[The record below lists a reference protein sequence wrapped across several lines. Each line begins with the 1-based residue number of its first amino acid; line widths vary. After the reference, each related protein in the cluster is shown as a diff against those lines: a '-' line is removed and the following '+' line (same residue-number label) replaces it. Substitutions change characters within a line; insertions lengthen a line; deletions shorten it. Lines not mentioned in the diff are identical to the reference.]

1 MEYQFLKEESF
12 SLRKTPTF
20 QVLAFCFCV
29 LDMGYCNLK
38 KIFCGIKKK
47 KKARQQNTSLVQ
59 LFHFTNRKTKAHK
72 MNNSPIVTW
81 LSSSLIL
88 PDLNSYKFIF
98 NTKNS
103 PVSAIEGGGEQQAV
117 N

>member
-47 KKARQQNTSLVQ
+47 KS
-59 LFHFTNRKTKAHK
+59 
-72 MNNSPIVTW
+72 
-81 LSSSLIL
+81 
-88 PDLNSYKFIF
+88 
-98 NTKNS
+98 
-103 PVSAIEGGGEQQAV
+103 
-117 N
+117 

>member
-47 KKARQQNTSLVQ
+47 KKLDNKTLAWSNS
-59 LFHFTNRKTKAHK
+59 FTLQIEKQRPTKRTTH
-72 MNNSPIVTW
+72 
-81 LSSSLIL
+81 L
-88 PDLNSYKFIF
+88 
-98 NTKNS
+98 
-103 PVSAIEGGGEQQAV
+103 
-117 N
+117 